1 MKYAVAAAAL
11 ASGVAAFAANNV
23 TVVTE
28 VVEVYTTYCPGPTE
42 ITYGS
47 STYTITEA
55 TTLTIT
61 DCPCTVT
68 KPVTTSA
75 IEVCHTCTET
85 PVIPSPPPLALDT
98 TAPSSPCP
106 ALAFP
111 LLPPPR
117 APLPPSTSPPVLARP
132 SPSLAPL
139 LLVLSVLLPS
149 SCKWT
154 NISRL
159 AIHV

>member
-85 PVIPSPPPLALDT
+85 PAVPSPPPAGPGYNSTIVTLPGT
-98 TAPSSPCP
+98 GIPPAPTSSGTPP
-106 ALAFP
+106 PVDVPAGAGKTVAFSGAALAGVVGLAAF
-111 LLPPPR
+111 LL
-117 APLPPSTSPPVLARP
+117 
-132 SPSLAPL
+132 
-139 LLVLSVLLPS
+139 
-149 SCKWT
+149 
-154 NISRL
+154 
-159 AIHV
+159 